1 MEAQDHLFRRI
12 DGQGNYTP
20 HQAIYGFSPQ
30 RVLQY
35 CEAYLLLS
43 LLDKLDFGNFI
54 DIGCAE
60 GFYPRLVNARY
71 GAETYGVDLSISG
84 VRRMRD
90 YHKLDGVS
98 ADAHFLPIGDNS
110 FDVALCSNTVEHVSN
125 PDQVIAELM
134 RIARK
139 YVIVGVPQALTQ
151 KEIDN
156 FRPDLEAQR
165 DQHVQIYTISTFR
178 EILPESYPTTIHH
191 ACSLAVLI
199 LNAIYKRTVGR
210 MGHCLPLVKALLRID
225 RLTCRLSPRRTLH
238 MLALIDLTG
247 DDPASTQK
255 KRPGI
260 ADFILKGI
268 YELNKQELDSIE
280 LSLGSGDTKEWR
292 EYTVKKFE
300 ESSSDEMPVSDKILA
315 FLVCPQCKS
324 KVVQEDGIL
333 VCQSCEDEY
342 AVEDG
347 IPIMHHLYNKE
358 EAKD

>member
-12 DGQGNYTP
+12 DAQGNYTP

-43 LLDKLDFGNFI
+43 LLDKLDFGSFI

-71 GAETYGVDLSISG
+71 GAEAYGVDLSVSG

-98 ADAHFLPIGDNS
+98 ADAHFLPIEDNS
-110 FDVALCSNTVEHVSN
+110 FDVVLCSNTIEHVSN

-134 RIARK
+134 RIARR

-151 KEIDN
+151 KEMDN

-165 DQHVQIYTISTFR
+165 DQHVQIYTASTFR
-178 EILPESYPTTIHH
+178 EILPESYPVTIHH
-191 ACSLAVLI
+191 ACSLAVLA
-199 LNAIYKRTVGR
+199 LHAIYKRTVGR
-210 MGHCLPLVKALLRID
+210 LSHCLPLVKALLRID
-225 RLTCRLSPRRTLH
+225 RLSCRLSPRRTLH

-247 DDPASTQK
+247 HDPASAQD
-255 KRPGI
+255 KRPDI
-260 ADFILKGI
+260 ADFILRGI
-268 YELNKQELDSIE
+268 YELNRQELDSTE
-280 LSLGSGDTKEWR
+280 LSLGTGDIQKWR
-292 EYTVKKFE
+292 EYTVKMSE
-300 ESSSDEMPVSDKILA
+300 EPSSAEMPVSDKILA
-315 FLVCPQCKS
+315 FLVCPQCKGD
-324 KVVQEDGIL
+324 VALDDGIL

-342 AVEDG
+342 HVEDG
-347 IPIMHHLYNKE
+347 IPVMHHLYRKE
-358 EAKD
+358 EVQD